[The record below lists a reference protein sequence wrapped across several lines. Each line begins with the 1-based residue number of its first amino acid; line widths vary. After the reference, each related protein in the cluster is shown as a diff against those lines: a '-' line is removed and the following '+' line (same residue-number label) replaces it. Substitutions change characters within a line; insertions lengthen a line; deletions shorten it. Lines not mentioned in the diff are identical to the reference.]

1 MLKVEPIRE
10 GYNLVFLYKPR
21 DYFLLYTLFIKEGL
35 YKILFSNISISLGLD
50 TL

>member
-10 GYNLVFLYKPR
+10 GYNLIFLYKSR
-21 DYFLLYTLFIKEGL
+21 NYFLLYALFIKEGL
-35 YKILFSNISISLGLD
+35 YRILLNNINISLGLN